1 MIQKKNK
8 YNPSSSGFL
17 LPAGTMS
24 DYSSGCL
31 RYMLVSSKQ
40 RTPYFD
46 PLFAKIGAFHE
57 RWYEAKLGDQ
67 VEGVEVVVKSD
78 ITPLT
83 EFSGRMDFVTKD
95 KRIHE
100 TKASFSNNF
109 YLDVIRDG
117 KYKLSHLSQI
127 VCYMIDLEQ
136 MEGVIACG
144 YYEMDSQGE
153 FSQSGFRTFTVTIDA
168 NGKILVDGEHTGYDV
183 FQQLAH
189 RNAAAAVLESQT
201 VAGRPANVGSYK
213 SPCNY
218 CPMRNTCDRYDA
230 EEIDKDEFI
239 AQGINDIKNAPPMK
253 AKPRG
258 ITKRRGKK

>member
-1 MIQKKNK
+1 
-8 YNPSSSGFL
+8 
-17 LPAGTMS
+17 
-24 DYSSGCL
+24 
-31 RYMLVSSKQ
+31 MLVSSKQ

-95 KRIHE
+95 KVIHE
-100 TKASFSNNF
+100 TKASFSNSF
-109 YLDVIRDG
+109 YMDVIRVG
-117 KYKLSHLSQI
+117 KFKLSHLSQI
-127 VCYMIDLEQ
+127 VCYMINLEQ
-136 MEGVIACG
+136 TEGVIACG

-153 FSQSGFRTFTVTIDA
+153 FSQSGFRTLTVTIDA

-183 FQQLAH
+183 FQQIAH
-189 RNAAAAVLESQT
+189 RNAAADVLERQIIG
-201 VAGRPANVGSYK
+201 GRPANIGSYT

-218 CPMRNTCDRYDA
+218 CPMRATCDKYDDGDLTK
-230 EEIDKDEFI
+230 EQFI
-239 AQGINDIKNAPPMK
+239 AQGMNDIKYAPPMK

-258 ITKRRGKK
+258 ITKRRPKK